1 MRLSPRHRGLSRLR
15 RLTLPVLAVGG
26 AALCLAIW
34 AGCTVTK
41 KNYSTL
47 SLFFDGVPDPFLP
60 PKGADGPGDST
71 ISASVVVHKPFA
83 EEKCDAC
90 HNTQYKPSRNDPRAC
105 YTCHEKVAEGHA
117 WVHGAVAGGA
127 CLWCH
132 APHESA
138 RKWLLRSQDRKLCM
152 QCHAATM
159 LNGNVVP
166 AHADPNFGCIECHF
180 GHGGDTP
187 LMLKPGAS
195 RLAPP
200 PTPES
205 EVPASGPSPSTPPPV
220 APHSEPPAEPVHE
233 PTSPS

>member
-117 WVHGAVAGGA
+117 WVH
-127 CLWCH
+127 
-132 APHESA
+132 ESA